1 MVVSDAA
8 VSKPTEN
15 LSRQIKIKI
24 MIMGKFLEIS
34 IHFRKQRLTLGP
46 FLIIG
51 IFMYLFI
58 YLVTRETYKF

>member
-8 VSKPTEN
+8 VSKSSEN
-15 LSRQIKIKI
+15 LSRQIKKKL

-46 FLIIG
+46 FLIIS

-58 YLVTRETYKF
+58 YWVTQESYKF